1 MRSES
6 ERSPGSPEVLVQ
18 PEQRLLGDGRDLLL
32 LGVMLWRDALKKKSS
47 ALGISHNPCLEMGGK
62 LR

>member
-6 ERSPGSPEVLVQ
+6 ERSSEVLVQ

-47 ALGISHNPCLEMGGK
+47 VLGISHNPCLEMGGK